1 MPASTR
7 ASTGNSKPR
16 IVQQIENAV
25 APKKR
30 TTTTANTS
38 KPRANTTTTGRITKP
53 KATATTITGPR
64 TKVVKK
70 PRTPTEKAKD
80 KVVGTAEKLVG
91 EVEGRPGKKAAGTK
105 KVNGTGATRTKG
117 LR

>member
-16 IVQQIENAV
+16 LVQQIENAV

-38 KPRANTTTTGRITKP
+38 RPRTTGGRVAKP
-53 KATATTITGPR
+53 KTTATLTGPR

-70 PRTPTEKAKD
+70 RRTPTEKAKD

-91 EVEGRPGKKAAGTK
+91 EVEEHLPTTQEGFKSLAKPHAVDFANIEDR
-105 KVNGTGATRTKG
+105 
-117 LR
+117 